1 MGGKIPIRE
10 ETDSKMTK
18 SRKIRGEKPEE
29 PVTFDN
35 PSTPEKIAVRH
46 ERHDGKNIKDLK
58 RKIDRKSVVR
68 ERV

>member
-1 MGGKIPIRE
+1 MTWGGKIPIRE

-35 PSTPEKIAVRH
+35 PSTPERH
-46 ERHDGKNIKDLK
+46 EA
-58 RKIDRKSVVR
+58 R
-68 ERV
+68 ET